1 MNRGQPAK
9 EKMSAQRTEPRFL
22 SISNE
27 TGAIPKTKG
36 RSNGLTEK
44 FNVSESDSIALVLP
58 EEVLCK
64 IFRYLN
70 NKLTKK
76 VLSEVCHEWRKII
89 RSDVVLS
96 GSLLLKV
103 TSLPINDLSTLL
115 TEWPKLHQF
124 EVPFEML
131 EVLSNV
137 DMRHQIIGHQM
148 LRKIIV
154 VQPTSGA
161 LELQGMPA
169 WAQISKFWFDP
180 HEKDSVIIAG
190 NIKDL
195 VLELESFEDKRFHR
209 EFPTSFA
216 KCKDQGCLCS
226 RMRCER
232 KISDDDREY
241 DNEIAK
247 SMLSLECM
255 TINYALYM
263 IEEQVIPFIR
273 GLQFS
278 QNLKMLILYIPIQQ
292 YHNIER

>member
-1 MNRGQPAK
+1 M
-9 EKMSAQRTEPRFL
+9 PRL
-22 SISNE
+22 LLISNQ
-27 TGAIPKTKG
+27 TGAIPKTNG
-36 RSNGLTEK
+36 RSNSLTEK
-44 FNVSESDSIALVLP
+44 SNLLESDSIALVLP

-103 TSLPINDLSTLL
+103 TSLPLNDLSTLL

-137 DMRHQIIGHQM
+137 DMRRQIIGHQM

-169 WAQISKFWFDP
+169 WAHISKFFGLI
-180 HEKDSVIIAG
+180 H
-190 NIKDL
+190 
-195 VLELESFEDKRFHR
+195 
-209 EFPTSFA
+209 
-216 KCKDQGCLCS
+216 
-226 RMRCER
+226 MR
-232 KISDDDREY
+232 KI
-241 DNEIAK
+241 
-247 SMLSLECM
+247 
-255 TINYALYM
+255 
-263 IEEQVIPFIR
+263 P
-273 GLQFS
+273 
-278 QNLKMLILYIPIQQ
+278 
-292 YHNIER
+292 